1 MRYKLDRWLL
11 LFIGFLIVFIPS
23 AIRYGVG
30 ADYFSYVN
38 IYQNLEQYEWMES
51 GLYYVNYLL
60 SSIGAHFQWSFAD
73 LGGSTLDEYQMPA
86 VQDWLASFANAKFVV
101 TDSFHGMVFSIVFG
115 KPFVVISN
123 KDRGAAR
130 FESLLKKLNASDK
143 LIDSTSVLMSGLV
156 KINEIKSLDFR
167 NLELEKE
174 KSLFFLKDYL

>member
-1 MRYKLDRWLL
+1 MPSSSDTPNTDNLSLIGDKYNNGSDSGVYTYFLDANQEKTSAASFIAEKLNTQMYSCQAKRSL
-11 LFIGFLIVFIPS
+11 
-23 AIRYGVG
+23 
-30 ADYFSYVN
+30 
-38 IYQNLEQYEWMES
+38 
-51 GLYYVNYLL
+51 
-60 SSIGAHFQWSFAD
+60 AD

-115 KPFVVISN
+115 KPFIVISN

>member
-1 MRYKLDRWLL
+1 
-11 LFIGFLIVFIPS
+11 
-23 AIRYGVG
+23 
-30 ADYFSYVN
+30 
-38 IYQNLEQYEWMES
+38 
-51 GLYYVNYLL
+51 
-60 SSIGAHFQWSFAD
+60 
-73 LGGSTLDEYQMPA
+73 MPA

-115 KPFVVISN
+115 KPFIVISN